1 MREQIDSYKVANT
14 EILSILKNLSYE
26 YLSKIPI
33 EYIRFLIDNSLEDE
47 DKEYTGFD
55 ENGNIKVSSIGEEI
69 LDYLNLEY
77 WVTEEEK
84 NELIEIYEKN
94 EKYINEKYNANDLF
108 KNKKKINTFQNEE
121 KSLIVIQKK
130 SVIFTIFEKIKQW
143 LGIIKGMKK

>member
-1 MREQIDSYKVANT
+1 MRERIDLYKVANT

-69 LDYLNLEY
+69 LDYLNL
-77 WVTEEEK
+77 
-84 NELIEIYEKN
+84 
-94 EKYINEKYNANDLF
+94 
-108 KNKKKINTFQNEE
+108 
-121 KSLIVIQKK
+121 
-130 SVIFTIFEKIKQW
+130 
-143 LGIIKGMKK
+143 